1 MIPLKQKSSTSIEVI
16 AGIEPNSILL
26 RPTKPYSED
35 AISLLSKISNILLKD
50 KNARKYPDVISFA
63 FWCRKSNLQRL
74 EKNFESSHSC
84 LGRGIVLHIAPSN
97 VPVNFAFSLAFGL
110 LSGNS
115 NIVRLPTNKFDQQ
128 NIICKVFDEVW
139 SSDTFKSFKLK
150 NSVVRYGID
159 DQITASISSNCDARL
174 IWGGD
179 LTVNK
184 IRSLPVKPRAIDL
197 CFADRYSICVLD
209 ADSIIRL
216 ELKMLERLVNGFFN
230 DTFLFDQDG
239 CSSPHL
245 VVWQGTTEKV
255 DKAKN
260 VFWDNLKAFVKN
272 KHSFVSTHFV
282 DKYMHLSRLAL
293 SKEKFS
299 WIKNEDNSI
308 YRLVLN
314 ELPANIVEMRGKNGF
329 FFEINDNKLEKVL
342 AVLNDKYQTMTYFGV
357 DPDMLTGYV
366 VGAGATGIDRIVPV
380 GQAMD
385 IDVFWDG
392 FDIVK
397 MISRVIIRR

>member
-1 MIPLKQKSSTSIEVI
+1 MIPLKQTSNTDVEVV
-16 AGIEPNSILL
+16 AGIEPDQIHLS
-26 RPTKPYSED
+26 PTKPYSED
-35 AISLLSKISNILLKD
+35 AISLLSKISSILLKD
-50 KNARKYPDVISFA
+50 KTARKYPDVISFA
-63 FWCRKSNLQRL
+63 FWCRKSNLIRL
-74 EKNFESSHSC
+74 KKNFKSSHHC

-115 NIVRLPTNKFDQQ
+115 NIVRLPTKKFDQQ
-128 NIICKVFDEVW
+128 NIICKVLGEVW
-139 SSDTFKSFKLK
+139 NAEEFKSFKSK
-150 NSVVRYGID
+150 NSIVRYSID
-159 DQITASISSNCDARL
+159 DKITASISSNCDARL

-184 IRSLPVKPRAIDL
+184 IRSFPVKPRAVDL

-209 ADSIIRL
+209 ADSIILSEHKSLQRL
-216 ELKMLERLVNGFFN
+216 LNGFFN

-245 VVWQGTTEKV
+245 VVWQGSLDKV

-260 VFWDNLKAFVKN
+260 IFWNNLQSFVKN

-282 DKYMHLSRLAL
+282 DKYMHLTRLAL

-299 WIKNEDNSI
+299 WVKNIDNSI
-308 YRLVLN
+308 YRLTLN
-314 ELPANIVEMRGKNGF
+314 ELPANLVEMRGRNGF

-342 AVLNDKYQTMTYFGV
+342 AILNDKYQTMTYFGV
-357 DPDMLTGYV
+357 DPDILTGYV
-366 VGAGATGIDRIVPV
+366 VGTGATGIDRIVPV

-385 IDVFWDG
+385 MDVFWDG

-397 MISRVIIRR
+397 IISRVITQR